1 MDDEMNPMMEG
12 MDMEEKADDMMM
24 AEEESVDEV
33 KQKL

>member
-1 MDDEMNPMMEG
+1 MNPMMEG